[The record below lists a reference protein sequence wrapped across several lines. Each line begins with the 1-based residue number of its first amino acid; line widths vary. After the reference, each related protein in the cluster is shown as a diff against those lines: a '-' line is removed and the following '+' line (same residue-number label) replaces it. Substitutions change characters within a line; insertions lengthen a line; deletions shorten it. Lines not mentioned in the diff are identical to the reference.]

1 MAANV
6 SIFTKPKLAGSLAA
20 LSSVLIW
27 SGWIVF
33 TRHGVTT
40 DVPAVTLGLLRYAI
54 PTLVMLPLLLRSRAA
69 YRKAGWLKCAI
80 MVCGSGAPFFL
91 ICSLG
96 MTFALAAHVGVML
109 PGVMPMFVALFACL
123 LFGER
128 FGGARLFGYGMVL
141 AGVLALAGA
150 SLLETGAG
158 DWRGH
163 ALLLLSAAS
172 WACFTLAF
180 KRSGLTAWQ
189 AAALINAVSVVIMI
203 AIDLTQGGPS
213 VWDLPWQ
220 TLATQG
226 FAQGILSGL
235 LALAA
240 YSYAVTVLGASKASA
255 FVSLTPAL
263 TAMVAALS
271 LGEWP
276 DGMAIAAILVVGAG
290 VALASGVASGISFK
304 RKLLPQQS

>member
-1 MAANV
+1 M
-6 SIFTKPKLAGSLAA
+6 T
-20 LSSVLIW
+20 
-27 SGWIVF
+27 
-33 TRHGVTT
+33 
-40 DVPAVTLGLLRYAI
+40 YA
-54 PTLVMLPLLLRSRAA
+54 P
-69 YRKAGWLKCAI
+69 
-80 MVCGSGAPFFL
+80 
-91 ICSLG
+91 
-96 MTFALAAHVGVML
+96 AAHVGVML
-109 PGVMPMFVALFACL
+109 PGVMPMFVALFAFL

-128 FGGARLFGYGMVL
+128 FGAARLIGYGLVL
-141 AGVLALAGA
+141 TGVLGLGAA
-150 SLLETGAG
+150 SLLEAGAG

-189 AAALINAVSVVIMI
+189 AAALINAVSVVIMV
-203 AIDLTQGGPS
+203 AIDLFQDGPNLL
-213 VWDLPWQ
+213 DLPWQ
-220 TLATQG
+220 TVAMQG

-263 TAMVAALS
+263 TALVAAVS

-276 DGMAIAAILVVGAG
+276 DTVAVAAIVVVGAG

-304 RKLLPQQS
+304 RRLLPQQT